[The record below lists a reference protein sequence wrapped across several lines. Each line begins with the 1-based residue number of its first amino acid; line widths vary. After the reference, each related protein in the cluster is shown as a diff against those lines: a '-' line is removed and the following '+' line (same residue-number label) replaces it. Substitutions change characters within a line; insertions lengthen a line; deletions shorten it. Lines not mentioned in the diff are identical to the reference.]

1 MVCYNKGIQ
10 YRQRCFLYDIN
21 MYNSYKS
28 QRISKERL
36 AQISLQELPLL
47 FLFHFFS
54 FLTDHLQV
62 LSSKYMYKCATYKIC
77 IHTQVVN

>member
-10 YRQRCFLYDIN
+10 YRQRYFLYDIN
-21 MYNSYKS
+21 MYNLYKS

-47 FLFHFFS
+47 FLFHFF
-54 FLTDHLQV
+54 
-62 LSSKYMYKCATYKIC
+62 LS
-77 IHTQVVN
+77 